1 MIRRMETGVDG
12 AVIIEAAIN
21 GVTTRARNPHVPIE
35 PAEVAA
41 DALACIE
48 AGASVIHHHIDLTG
62 LSEADAAER
71 YLQAWRPVLR
81 QRPDALIY
89 PTIHIGPPRS
99 YEHQVQLAESGLAR
113 IGIVDPGSLNLGGT
127 DSDGVPSGGIV
138 YANSFDTI
146 ARAFEICADH
156 RLGPSMAIYEPGFL
170 RTVMAWWRAGRLP
183 QGAMVKLYFSSDVGY
198 MGAPFGLP
206 PTVTG
211 LDAYLEILGDA
222 GLPWAASLVG
232 GDLIASDLAR
242 VALRRGGHL
251 HLGIEFFGGDR
262 QPTNVELVTEAV
274 KLCSQAGRPVATPDE
289 AASVLRLPREKAG

>member
-1 MIRRMETGVDG
+1 MIRGMERETDRP
-12 AVIIEAAIN
+12 VIIEAAIN

-35 PAEVAA
+35 PTEIAA
-41 DALACIE
+41 DTLACIE
-48 AGASVIHHHIDLTG
+48 AGASIIHHHIDLAG
-62 LSEADAAER
+62 VSEADAAER

-89 PTIHIGPPRS
+89 PTIHVGPPRS
-99 YEHQVQLAESGLAR
+99 YEHQVQLAESGLSR

-127 DSDGVPSGGIV
+127 DSDGVPAGGIV

-146 ARAFEICADH
+146 ARAFQICAEH

-183 QGAMVKLYFSSDVGY
+183 EGAMVKLYFSSDVGY

-211 LDAYLEILGDA
+211 LEAYLEILGDA

-232 GDLIASDLAR
+232 GDLIASNIAR
-242 VALRRGGHL
+242 VALERGGHL
-251 HLGIEFFGGDR
+251 HLGIEFYGGDR

-274 KLCSQAGRPVATPDE
+274 KLCSEVGRPVATPDE
-289 AASVLRLPREKAG
+289 AASILRLPRGQAA